1 MCEANKRIFILKEPP
16 SDYNC
21 QIMKS
26 HEKKQRQS
34 RSSSSDIPQLRAQ
47 RNQTI
52 EPLIVEQ
59 TTKQQHLITF
69 LKETNLTSAQVAGGE
84 DIPKAQVIARWQ
96 FQLGTSLVPP
106 EVVSLMPT
114 KMRWLNNRYIL
125 LMSQCVFM
133 SGAKIKDD
141 DFFRGE
147 AIIWINW
154 EEVYQLYHQDAL
166 DVSMVGLWVL

>member
-1 MCEANKRIFILKEPP
+1 VK
-16 SDYNC
+16 
-21 QIMKS
+21 
-26 HEKKQRQS
+26 
-34 RSSSSDIPQLRAQ
+34 
-47 RNQTI
+47 
-52 EPLIVEQ
+52 Q
-59 TTKQQHLITF
+59 TTKQTDLIAF
-69 LKETNLTSAQVAGGE
+69 LKEANLTAAQVAGGQ
-84 DIPKAQVIARWQ
+84 DIPKAEVIARWQ
-96 FQLGTSLVPP
+96 FQLGTSLVPL

-114 KMRWLNNRYIL
+114 KMRRLHDRYMIM
-125 LMSQCVFM
+125 MSQCVFI

>member
-1 MCEANKRIFILKEPP
+1 M
-16 SDYNC
+16 
-21 QIMKS
+21 
-26 HEKKQRQS
+26 
-34 RSSSSDIPQLRAQ
+34 
-47 RNQTI
+47 
-52 EPLIVEQ
+52 
-59 TTKQQHLITF
+59 
-69 LKETNLTSAQVAGGE
+69 VAEVVGGE

-96 FQLGTSLVPP
+96 FQLGTSLVPL

-114 KMRWLNNRYIL
+114 KMRRLHDRYMIM
-125 LMSQCVFM
+125 MSQCVFI